1 MKELKHAQRLA
12 KKICSNIAQ
21 QQKLC
26 METSTKVK
34 AEDGAPSPK
43 CPASSV
49 ERNCYPLVS
58 VFSYS
63 SVASCDPWWLTP
75 SFCNTLT
82 NSGISFLRLFLAL
95 YWICPHSDVIGLIC
109 SMAVKRLSFVVGAL
123 LHAPFLRTG
132 TWILC
137 HIIIFLYSNQIV
149 QCFTILAKPLLVSL
163 S

>member
-1 MKELKHAQRLA
+1 MKELKHAQ
-12 KKICSNIAQ
+12 KISEKNMSQ
-21 QQKLC
+21 H
-26 METSTKVK
+26 STATKTVYGDK
-34 AEDGAPSPK
+34 YKSQSGRWCAITK
-43 CPASSV
+43 MSSIIRW
-49 ERNCYPLVS
+49 EELLPLVS

-109 SMAVKRLSFVVGAL
+109 SMAVKRLSLVVGAL

-149 QCFTILAKPLLVSL
+149 QCLTILAKPLLVSL